1 MTDVRGRGGPLGRRM
16 LVCLVISDVC
26 ILCGGD
32 SSIMTLSTN
41 HPQEWR
47 TVWELVTDGGGGVG
61 WTPGARDV
69 CVV

>member
-1 MTDVRGRGGPLGRRM
+1 M
-16 LVCLVISDVC
+16 CIVISDVC